1 MKIKSILIALVAIL
15 LLVGIV
21 FLIVLGV
28 TREKDYTAH
37 LIAEMEDEQM
47 VTAKNVFS
55 FKFHKAYVFDDPY
68 ISGEDFAKKHGLN
81 ISISQVKSGTSENI
95 QRIVFVDDLGH
106 FVYEF
111 KCDSGEVLIAEK
123 GIVIYPE
130 TVIERL
136 SPEGEKSLKITF
148 KSMEKYDK

>member
-1 MKIKSILIALVAIL
+1 MKIKGILIIIIAVL
-15 LLVGIV
+15 LLVGV
-21 FLIVLGV
+21 ASLIIYNA
-28 TREKDYTAH
+28 TKAPDYNKR
-37 LIAEMEDEQM
+37 LISEMEDAEM
-47 VTAKNVFS
+47 ITLKTVFS
-55 FKFHKAYVFDDPY
+55 FDFHKAYVIDDPY
-68 ISGEDFAKKHGLN
+68 ISGEDFAKQHGLN

-123 GIVIYPE
+123 GMVIYPE

-136 SPEGEKSLKITF
+136 SPEGDEPIKITF
-148 KSMEKYDK
+148 KSMERY